1 MRGMTDGM
9 ADGRCEAIFEQRA
22 GLAGRCAGMTI
33 SPRRPETCRALRL

>member
-22 GLAGRCAGMTI
+22 GLAGSLCQHDNLPTPA
-33 SPRRPETCRALRL
+33 